1 MFTVSSE
8 YVHWI
13 IVTVVVIKFVFT
25 MYIPCLGLPLLY
37 LVIQHFCCQSVTK
50 ILFSSVTNHWH
61 DWQDNPMNKSSRTE
75 EAQTILPGWSVY
87 ISRDI

>member
-25 MYIPCLGLPLLY
+25 MYIPCLGLALLY
-37 LVIQHFCCQSVTK
+37 LVIQHFLRPECS
-50 ILFSSVTNHWH
+50 
-61 DWQDNPMNKSSRTE
+61 
-75 EAQTILPGWSVY
+75 
-87 ISRDI
+87 